1 MAFRIDSNIENKI
14 SKNNSVSLIDTKRR
28 KYDIKT
34 EKELHEENKENRLM
48 WSPLNLGAE
57 FNW

>member
-34 EKELHEENKENRLM
+34 EKELHDKENRLM